1 MSRWAAG
8 LQYEDLSQDAI
19 YQAKRFLLDSI
30 GCALGGYQQHDV
42 KIALEVLGEIAGR
55 GPATVIGTGE
65 RVDPVS
71 AALANALMIRCMDYN
86 DIYWKQDPSHPSDIF
101 PAALACCERAGS
113 NGRELIVGLVLG
125 HEFEMRFCEVAFP
138 GIRERGWHHATL
150 TAFVSPMV
158 AGRALH
164 LPGEQI
170 QHAIGISASRHCTL
184 GAVTAGK
191 LTMMKNTVDPMAT
204 QSGVFAALLA
214 EKGYS
219 GPEHVVE
226 GKEGLTHVLGPE
238 WKLNLLT
245 DGLGASWR
253 ITQCGMKAFPTE
265 ALTHTPISAALDLI
279 KTNDLHPDEVEK
291 IQIRSLARA
300 ADILSDSSKYD
311 PHTRETADHSLP
323 YVIAAALVERQV
335 TPAQFTM
342 EKILDANIRA
352 QLKKVEVVADP
363 EIEKV
368 FPALQR
374 VVVNITTTDGRMSE
388 QGTRLSQRGSAQPA
402 DGSGSGGEV
411 RRACRRRALNRSA
424 EKTER
429 GDLESGEERLG
440 PQGHGAD
447 EVGHP
452 EKACQDQKRR
462 ETTEDRQETT
472 EACIRID
479 AADWETLTSKSP
491 GVAMAQTIVE
501 KIAQSHLAEGPKR
514 PLRAGDFLS
523 IRPLHVMTHDNTS
536 AVMSKF
542 KAIGAK
548 KIFDR
553 KQLVFALDH
562 DIQNQDEAN
571 LKKYRSI
578 EAFAKDHGVD
588 FYPAGSGIGHQIMVE
603 RGYVVP
609 GSFIVASD
617 SHSNMYGALGAIGT
631 PIVRTDAAVVWVTGE
646 FWWQIPRSIQVVLD
660 GKLRPGVTGKDVIIT
675 LCGLFNHDEVLN
687 AAVEFSG
694 RGVASLSMDARFSIS
709 NMSTEWGPL
718 VGWFPVD
725 EVTIKYLRGV
735 HRRVKEQGIERFTE
749 KDIDS
754 WDAKLHHSR
763 IPMLPTR
770 RALRSTSGR

>member
-1 MSRWAAG
+1 MSAQRSIAEPKETVTAKMSLWAAG

-19 YQAKRFLLDSI
+19 YQTKRFLLDSI

-125 HEFEMRFCEVAFP
+125 HEFEMRFCEVALP

-164 LPGEQI
+164 LTGEQI

-374 VVVNITTTDGRMSE
+374 VVVNITTTDGRI
-388 QGTRLSQRGSAQPA
+388 LSKELDFPKGDPRNPLTDQ
-402 DGSGSGGEV
+402 EV
-411 RRACRRRALNRSA
+411 E
-424 EKTER
+424 EKF
-429 GDLESGEERLG
+429 
-440 PQGHGAD
+440 
-447 EVGHP
+447 
-452 EKACQDQKRR
+452 
-462 ETTEDRQETT
+462 
-472 EACIRID
+472 
-479 AADWETLTSKSP
+479 AA
-491 GVAMAQTIVE
+491 
-501 KIAQSHLAEGPKR
+501 LAEGVLSTGAQKKLKEAIWNLERSDSVRKVMALMKSDIQKKHARTRSEGR
-514 PLRAGDFLS
+514 PPR
-523 IRPLHVMTHDNTS
+523 
-536 AVMSKF
+536 
-542 KAIGAK
+542 IGK
-548 KIFDR
+548 KQR
-553 KQLVFALDH
+553 KPVFA
-562 DIQNQDEAN
+562 
-571 LKKYRSI
+571 
-578 EAFAKDHGVD
+578 
-588 FYPAGSGIGHQIMVE
+588 
-603 RGYVVP
+603 
-609 GSFIVASD
+609 
-617 SHSNMYGALGAIGT
+617 
-631 PIVRTDAAVVWVTGE
+631 
-646 FWWQIPRSIQVVLD
+646 
-660 GKLRPGVTGKDVIIT
+660 
-675 LCGLFNHDEVLN
+675 
-687 AAVEFSG
+687 
-694 RGVASLSMDARFSIS
+694 
-709 NMSTEWGPL
+709 
-718 VGWFPVD
+718 
-725 EVTIKYLRGV
+725 
-735 HRRVKEQGIERFTE
+735 
-749 KDIDS
+749 
-754 WDAKLHHSR
+754 
-763 IPMLPTR
+763 
-770 RALRSTSGR
+770 